1 MADDV
6 TRAPATYAALLH
18 EDLSDLYEH
27 APCGYLST
35 DGGGVILKVNET
47 FLDLTGHR
55 REALLGTR
63 RFLDLLTPGGRI
75 FYETHFRPLLRMQ
88 RSVREIA
95 LEVLH
100 ADGRPLPV
108 MVNAVERRAAQSG
121 ELVIRITVFDAR
133 DRRRYERELL
143 LARRKAEEAAQA
155 RSELIAMV
163 SHDVRAPLSAVV
175 TAAAMLEKTETTP
188 QQARYLRIIQSSTT
202 HALTLLNSILDLS
215 SLEAGHAT
223 LREREF
229 SLRVLIDELRAG
241 ARLAAAAKP
250 ELAVVASVDDVIPDR
265 LLGDSDK
272 LGQVLM
278 NLLGNAVKFTERGE
292 VALSVHRREVADKSV
307 TLDFA
312 VTDTGIG
319 IAADR
324 LPFIFNEFT
333 QASAEIGERYGGT
346 GLGLSISRKLLRLH
360 DSDLEVTSTLGKGT
374 TFSFQ
379 LTLKRAE

>member
-1 MADDV
+1 
-6 TRAPATYAALLH
+6 
-18 EDLSDLYEH
+18 
-27 APCGYLST
+27 
-35 DGGGVILKVNET
+35 
-47 FLDLTGHR
+47 
-55 REALLGTR
+55 
-63 RFLDLLTPGGRI
+63 
-75 FYETHFRPLLRMQ
+75 
-88 RSVREIA
+88 
-95 LEVLH
+95 
-100 ADGRPLPV
+100 
-108 MVNAVERRAAQSG
+108 
-121 ELVIRITVFDAR
+121 
-133 DRRRYERELL
+133 
-143 LARRKAEEAAQA
+143 
-155 RSELIAMV
+155 
-163 SHDVRAPLSAVV
+163 
-175 TAAAMLEKTETTP
+175 
-188 QQARYLRIIQSSTT
+188 
-202 HALTLLNSILDLS
+202 
-215 SLEAGHAT
+215 
-223 LREREF
+223 
-229 SLRVLIDELRAG
+229 
-241 ARLAAAAKP
+241 
-250 ELAVVASVDDVIPDR
+250 